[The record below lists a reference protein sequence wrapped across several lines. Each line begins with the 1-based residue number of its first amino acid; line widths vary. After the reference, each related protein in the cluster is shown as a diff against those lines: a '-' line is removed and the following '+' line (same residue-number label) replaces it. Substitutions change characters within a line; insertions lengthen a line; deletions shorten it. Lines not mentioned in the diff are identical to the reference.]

1 MGKDAF
7 FWNDE
12 KEKEDINIVI
22 LLNFNYIGYY
32 KNINNQN
39 NDSNNNN
46 LSNIDNYNEIYYINN
61 GKE

>member
-1 MGKDAF
+1 MLF
-7 FWNDE
+7 YL
-12 KEKEDINIVI
+12 IPI
-22 LLNFNYIGYY
+22 YIGYY